1 MIFLR
6 IDLQQKKYGLQV
18 QSSFIGTLFS
28 NIYFPYLKHVDVPFN
43 ASSSLISF
51 LSSSSSKN
59 KKKKNTMNPVIRFYM
74 PYSSCKNVKGKKIIG
89 MNFLESLST
98 SF

>member
-59 KKKKNTMNPVIRFYM
+59 KKKKKKTINPVIRLYM
-74 PYSSCKNVKGKKIIG
+74 PYASCKNVKGKKSS
-89 MNFLESLST
+89 E
-98 SF
+98 